1 MIHRRVAPVRPA
13 GFTGVKMHGVGRRG
27 REKSTI
33 VKEKGFRVFL
43 FPIDPS
49 LLHTLPFQDLPLRAT
64 PRPNPLPTTAKWLCV
79 LREHSPVLDAPDED
93 KST

>member
-1 MIHRRVAPVRPA
+1 MIHRRVAPLRPA

-27 REKSTI
+27 GEKNMI

-49 LLHTLPFQDLPLRAT
+49 LFPTLPFQDLPLKLL
-64 PRPNPLPTTAKWLCV
+64 PGPIPSLLPPNGYVCL
-79 LREHSPVLDAPDED
+79 E
-93 KST
+93 STVQC

>member
-1 MIHRRVAPVRPA
+1 MIHRRVAPLRPA

-27 REKSTI
+27 GEKSTI

-49 LLHTLPFQDLPLRAT
+49 LLPTLPFQDLPLKLL
-64 PRPNPLPTTAKWLCV
+64 PGPIPSLLPPNGYVCLERTVQC
-79 LREHSPVLDAPDED
+79 
-93 KST
+93 